1 MIERNISS
9 DREQNQGTST
19 KRLVFYRIFKSI
31 ILIYIFLL
39 SLTTKSIA
47 QPIERPNFIFFI
59 VDDVGW
65 RDIGSYSNTIVQTPN
80 IDRLA
85 ASGLQFENAYLTTS
99 SCSPSRSSIIT
110 GRYPHNT
117 GAPELHD
124 PLPSNQI
131 MFPELLRN
139 AGYYTVLSGKN
150 HMGPHTVDAFNKI
163 SKGKGPGGE
172 EDWVS
177 IIQERPRDKPFFF
190 WFASFDAHRDWQL
203 DENGVTYN
211 PDAIQVPP
219 MLYDGPETRKDLTGY
234 YHEIS
239 RIDYFLG
246 EIIEELKSQK
256 LLDHTYIIFMSDNGS
271 PFPRNKAR
279 LYDSG
284 IKTPLI
290 ISGPHIKP
298 GNMTHLISA
307 IDIAPTILELSGIET
322 IDNIQG
328 LSFHELLENPQK
340 PKLRDFVFAEHNWH
354 VFQAHERMVRY
365 QDWVYIRNAY
375 PQRGNYAAE
384 STRNFPA
391 GNELWA
397 AYEQGLTRPEQED
410 IFLMPRESEELYH
423 VASDPHQFH
432 NLAGGATYSE
442 ILELLRGV
450 LNQWINDTGD
460 SIPEEPTRDRDDIYG
475 NRLPGKWEKGEK
487 AGANMNAES
496 VNSPGPITKN
506 DIQYNFQQLDSFTNH
521 HSSQTIKQTE

>member
-1 MIERNISS
+1 MIERIKTIVILSFF
-9 DREQNQGTST
+9 
-19 KRLVFYRIFKSI
+19 LVS
-31 ILIYIFLL
+31 L
-39 SLTTKSIA
+39 STKSIA
-47 QPIERPNFIFFI
+47 QHIEKPNFIFFI

-65 RDIGSYSNTIVQTPN
+65 RDIGCYGNTVVKTPH

-99 SCSPSRSSIIT
+99 SCSPSRASIIT

-124 PLPSNQI
+124 PLPPDQI
-131 MFPELLRN
+131 MFPELLKN

-150 HMGPHTVDAFNKI
+150 HMGPHTMRAFHEI

-203 DENGVTYN
+203 DENGMTYN
-211 PDAIQVPP
+211 PDAIKVPP
-219 MLYDGPETRKDLTGY
+219 MLYDGPETRNDLAGY

-246 EIIEELKSQK
+246 EIVKELKSQK
-256 LLDHTYIIFMSDNGS
+256 LLDNTYIIFMSDNGS

-290 ISGPHIKP
+290 ISGPRIEP
-298 GNMTHLISA
+298 GNITNLVSA
-307 IDIAPTILELSGIET
+307 IDIAPTILELSGIE
-322 IDNIQG
+322 IIENIQG
-328 LSFHELLENPQK
+328 LSFQELLESPQK
-340 PKLRDFVFAEHNWH
+340 HKLRDFVFAEHNWH
-354 VFQAHERMVRY
+354 VFQAHGRMVRY

-375 PQRGNYAAE
+375 PQHGNYAAE

-391 GNELWA
+391 GNELWD
-397 AYEQGLTRPEQED
+397 AYEQNLTRPEQED
-410 IFLMPRESEELYH
+410 VFLIPRESEELYH
-423 VASDPHQFH
+423 LASDPHQFH
-432 NLAGGATYSE
+432 NLAREAAYSKV
-442 ILELLRGV
+442 LDLLRTV
-450 LNQWINDTGD
+450 MNQWISDTGD
-460 SIPEEPTRDRDDIYG
+460 SIPENPTRDRDDIYG
-475 NRLPGKWEKGEK
+475 NRLPGKWKKGEK
-487 AGANMNAES
+487 AGASMNAEH
-496 VNSPGPITKN
+496 VNSPGPIMKN
-506 DIQYNFQQLDSFTNH
+506 NIQYDFRCLDSLTKALAQPNN
-521 HSSQTIKQTE
+521 